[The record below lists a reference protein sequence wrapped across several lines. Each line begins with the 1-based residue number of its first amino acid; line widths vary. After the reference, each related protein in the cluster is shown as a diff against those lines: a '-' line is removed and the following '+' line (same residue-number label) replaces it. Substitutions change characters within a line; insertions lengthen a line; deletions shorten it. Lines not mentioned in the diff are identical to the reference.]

1 VIWRR
6 TIVLLVLAAVMS
18 LPIAIEV
25 YRDSHVPCKMGRM
38 SEVYRTGI
46 RVDVVDEAAV
56 GFRPCFVDGPES
68 NWWRALVLGCFF
80 LWVGFFSSLAQ
91 DLFLYVRGRRCGTI
105 VGRFRWLR

>member
-1 VIWRR
+1 LIWRR
-6 TIVLLVLAAVMS
+6 TIVLFFLAVAIS

-25 YRDSHVPCKMGRM
+25 SRDSHVPCKMGRM
-38 SEVYRTGI
+38 SEI
-46 RVDVVDEAAV
+46 RRSRIQVDVVDEAAV

-80 LWVGFFSSLAQ
+80 LWLGFFSSLAQ